1 MLKTLLS
8 YYSPASNIAE
18 AQLDE
23 TGRKKYLNRLR
34 WGVFLSATFG
44 YGLYYVCRLCLNV
57 IKNPL
62 VKAGVLTESQL
73 GIVGSALFFS
83 YAIGKFVNGFLADRV
98 NIRRF
103 MATGL
108 FISSLV
114 CLLLGFTTS
123 FIMFVILWGINGWSQ
138 SMGAPPSVIALTRWY
153 SAEKRGTYY
162 GFWSASHNIGESIT
176 FIVISLIVSALGWQW
191 GFWGASMFGIVGVII
206 IYAFLHESPESKG
219 LYVLEHQ
226 QTKSKDESSV
236 SSQQLKVLKN
246 PYIWILALA
255 SSFMYVSRYAVNSW
269 GVFFL
274 ETSKGYTTVEA
285 SSIISVSSVCGIL
298 GTIFSGYISDIF
310 FKGSR
315 NVPALIFG
323 MLNAISI
330 ALFLYMPRGYTWV
343 DIGCM
348 VLFGLSIGVL
358 VCYLGGLMAVDI
370 ASKKASGAA
379 LGVVGVA
386 SYIGAGLQDIVSGHL
401 IEKGKHIINGKVKY
415 NFDTASSFWI
425 SAAVISFLLAALVWN
440 AGKKKPTEV

>member
-1 MLKTLLS
+1 MLKKLLS
-8 YYSPASNIAE
+8 YYAPTAGIDALPLEENE
-18 AQLDE
+18 
-23 TGRKKYLNRLR
+23 RKKYLNRLR
-34 WGVFLSATFG
+34 WGVFLSATLG

-57 IKNPL
+57 VKNPL

-73 GIVGSALFFS
+73 GIIGSALFFS
-83 YAIGKFVNGFLADRV
+83 YAAGKFVNGFLADRV

-108 FISSLV
+108 FVSSII

-123 FIMFVILWGINGWSQ
+123 FLMFVILWGVNGWSQ

-191 GFWGASMFGIVGVII
+191 GFWGASVFGVVGVII
-206 IYAFLHESPESKG
+206 IYSFLHESPESKG
-219 LYVLEHQ
+219 LYLQEQ
-226 QTKSKDESSV
+226 QIVKEKESGSV
-236 SSQQLKVLKN
+236 SSHQLKVLKN
-246 PYIWILALA
+246 PYIWILASA
-255 SSFMYVSRYAVNSW
+255 SSFMYVSRYAINSW

-274 ETSKGYTTVEA
+274 ETNKGYTTVEA

-298 GTIFSGYISDIF
+298 GTVSSGYISDSF

-315 NVPALIFG
+315 NIPALIFG
-323 MLNAISI
+323 ILNATSI
-330 ALFLYMPRGYTWV
+330 AIFLYMPKGNTWI
-343 DIGCM
+343 DITAM

-401 IEKGKHIINGKVKY
+401 IENGKYFVKGKAHY
-415 NFDTASSFWI
+415 NFGTVNAFWI
-425 SAAVISFLLAALVWN
+425 GAAVISFLLAALVWN
-440 AGKKKPTEV
+440 ASKKKSAGL

>member
-1 MLKTLLS
+1 MLKKILG
-8 YYSPASNIAE
+8 YYSPSPGI
-18 AQLDE
+18 DE
-23 TGRKKYLNRLR
+23 LALGEDERKKYLNRLR
-34 WGVFLSATFG
+34 WGVFLSATLG

-57 IKNPL
+57 VKNPL
-62 VKAGVLTESQL
+62 VKAGVLTESEL
-73 GIVGSALFFS
+73 GIIGSALFFS

-108 FISSLV
+108 FISSLM
-114 CLLLGFTTS
+114 CLLLGFTSS

-153 SAEKRGTYY
+153 SAERRGTYY

-191 GFWGASMFGIVGVII
+191 GFWGASVFGVVGVII
-206 IYAFLHESPESKG
+206 IYSFLHESPESKG
-219 LYVLEHQ
+219 LYLHEQ
-226 QTKSKDESSV
+226 QITKEKDSGSV

-246 PYIWILALA
+246 PYIWILASA
-255 SSFMYVSRYAVNSW
+255 SSFMYISRYAINSW

-298 GTIFSGYISDIF
+298 GTVSSGYISDIF

-315 NVPALIFG
+315 NIPALIFG
-323 MLNAISI
+323 MLNAASI
-330 ALFLYMPRGYTWV
+330 TVFLFTPKGNTWI
-343 DIGCM
+343 DIACM

-386 SYIGAGLQDIVSGHL
+386 SYIGAGLQDIISGHL
-401 IEKGKHIINGKVKY
+401 IEKGKHLINGKVHY
-415 NFDTASSFWI
+415 NFETVNIFWI
-425 SAAVISFLLAALVWN
+425 GAAVISFLLAALVWN
-440 AGKKKPTEV
+440 AAKNKAANL

>member
-1 MLKTLLS
+1 MLNKLFS
-8 YYSPASNIAE
+8 FYRPSSAIAE
-18 AQLDE
+18 TQLNE
-23 TGRKKYLNRLR
+23 EERNKYLKRLR
-34 WGVFLSATFG
+34 WSVFLSATFG

-62 VKAGVLTESQL
+62 VKSGVLTESEL
-73 GIVGSALFFS
+73 GIIGSALFFS

-108 FISSLV
+108 FISALS
-114 CLLLGFTTS
+114 CIALGFTTS
-123 FIMFVILWGINGWSQ
+123 FVVFTVLWGVNGWAQ

-153 SAEKRGTYY
+153 SPQKRGTFY

-176 FIVISLIVSALGWQW
+176 FIVISLIVASLGWQW
-191 GFWGASMFGIVGVII
+191 GFWGASIFGMIGVIV
-206 IYAFLHESPESKG
+206 IYSFLHEHPEAKG
-219 LYVLEHQ
+219 LYLAEHQ
-226 QTKSKDESSV
+226 QVKKDESSV
-236 SSQQLKVLKN
+236 SSQQLQVLKN

-255 SSFMYVSRYAVNSW
+255 SSFMYVSRYAINSW

-274 ETSKGYTTVEA
+274 ETGKGYNTVEA

-298 GTIFSGYISDIF
+298 GTISSGFISDSF

-315 NVPALIFG
+315 NLPALIFG
-323 MLNAISI
+323 MLNAASI
-330 ALFLYMPRGYTWV
+330 AVFLYVPKGNLWV
-343 DIGCM
+343 DIACM

-386 SYIGAGLQDIVSGHL
+386 SYIGAGLQDIISGHL
-401 IEKGKHIINGKVKY
+401 IEKGKYVVGGKVNY
-415 NFDTASSFWI
+415 NFETVNAFWI
-425 SAAVISFLLAALVWN
+425 GAAVISFLLAALVWN
-440 AGKKKPTEV
+440 ASKKKPAN